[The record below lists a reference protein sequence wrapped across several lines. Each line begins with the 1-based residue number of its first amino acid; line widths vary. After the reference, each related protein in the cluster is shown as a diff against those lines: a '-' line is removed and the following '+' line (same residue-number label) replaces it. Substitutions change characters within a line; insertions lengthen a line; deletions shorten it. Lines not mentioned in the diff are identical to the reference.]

1 MLAQCGLCELNW
13 AQFCRLRGNAE
24 KNEVWSC
31 EKPRGGGELD
41 HFFLAFHFPFLY
53 AWLNVRKYLI
63 WPKLPFLMQS
73 ENYSRGQRLWCDANE
88 NVFLTSMFH

>member
-41 HFFLAFHFPFLY
+41 HFFSCFS
-53 AWLNVRKYLI
+53 
-63 WPKLPFLMQS
+63 LPFPICMVKCEEISHLAQTTVS
-73 ENYSRGQRLWCDANE
+73 HAKWKL
-88 NVFLTSMFH
+88 